1 MKLFLKKL
9 FLIFISATLLVCMFA
24 AVGLY
29 SQLHEVKV
37 VDASTGQIVFEEDAG
52 NIGDF
57 ADSLISDNDN
67 FTIFKDSS
75 ITSSTSPQSPLKLKT
90 ANYYLLSQSTILFPS
105 PQKCI
110 MTIEFEDG
118 YDYNLIIQTR
128 GRGS

>member
-1 MKLFLKKL
+1 
-9 FLIFISATLLVCMFA
+9 MFA
-24 AVGLY
+24 AVGVY

-37 VDASTGQIVFEEDAG
+37 VDASGQIVFEEEAG
-52 NIGDF
+52 NLGDF
-57 ADSLISDNDN
+57 AASLISDNDN

-75 ITSSTSPQSPLKLKT
+75 ITSSTAPQSPVKLKS
-90 ANYYLLSQSTILFPS
+90 ANFYLLSQSTILFPS